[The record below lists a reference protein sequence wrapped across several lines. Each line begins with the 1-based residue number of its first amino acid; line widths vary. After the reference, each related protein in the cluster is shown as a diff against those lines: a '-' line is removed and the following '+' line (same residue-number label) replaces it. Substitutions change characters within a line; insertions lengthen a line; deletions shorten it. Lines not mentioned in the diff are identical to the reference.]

1 MTLGGGLLVR
11 RRVSFSNEP
20 SNFSR
25 VINRIRITPMAVFWT
40 LITFILV
47 IPIVLFLSVAFSPR
61 LMSQGHQWFTLAS
74 FKPVFSG
81 AYGVALLHSL
91 ILGVVAAVGA
101 MTIALSMAFLVIRTN
116 TPARILWNTTIFAL
130 FLAPSYLIALGW
142 QRLFEQHGILE
153 IMGFQVEP
161 IRNLLY
167 GPVGICMVLMVKGI
181 PFAYLVIANA
191 MRGLGEEFEQAVRV
205 HGGSRLEAFKV
216 MAALLMPSLF
226 SAMAIVF
233 AEAISDFGVA
243 STLSSVGHFSVAT
256 YQLYQGINAI
266 PVNFPV
272 SAATSI
278 TLLSLVILAILAQ
291 NRALRGR
298 SFRTLSGRTRPA
310 TVTKLSFF
318 GKITTSGYII
328 ILLLITLGIPVFGAI
343 SASMLQGLG
352 SLLSHYSINFSN
364 YSRVLH
370 SRFLRNPLIYST
382 EMSLIAAT
390 IAVSLAA
397 IASKVLTSARN
408 SRGKR
413 FVDFFLLAAVALPG
427 IVFAIGYIFTYN
439 LKFINDLG
447 LHIYGTSFL
456 LALAYSANALPST
469 SRSLVGNMG
478 QIQESMMDAARVH
491 GSGGARAW
499 FDVTM
504 PLIARPLLIAWLLTF
519 SGTLLELPVSELLY
533 PPGSPPVAVGI
544 ELSLA
549 GFDFGGGTAI
559 EVLSILW
566 ALVVVAIA
574 FFLFNRFAPPGWKRL
589 GNQR

>member
-1 MTLGGGLLVR
+1 MASELDQSIHAQMPSLLR
-11 RRVSFSNEP
+11 KLNYLRS
-20 SNFSR
+20 
-25 VINRIRITPMAVFWT
+25 RIRITPMAVFWT
-40 LITFILV
+40 LITFILI
-47 IPIVLFLSVAFSPR
+47 IPITLFLSVAFSPR
-61 LMSQGHQWFTLAS
+61 LFDQGKQWFTLSS

-81 AYGVALLHSL
+81 SYGIALLHSF

-101 MTIALSMAFLVIRTN
+101 TAISLSMAWLVLRTDAV
-116 TPARILWNTTIFAL
+116 TRKIWNGAIFAL

-142 QRLFEQHGILE
+142 QRLFEQRGVLE
-153 IMGFQVEP
+153 IMGLHITP

-205 HGGSRLEAFKV
+205 HGGSRIEALKV
-216 MAALLMPSLF
+216 MATLLLPSIF
-226 SAMAIVF
+226 SALAIVF

-243 STLSSVGHFSVAT
+243 STLSNVAHFSVAT
-256 YQLYQGINAI
+256 YQLYQGINSI
-266 PVNFPV
+266 PVQFPV
-272 SAATSI
+272 SAATSL
-278 TLLSLVILAILAQ
+278 TLLALVILAILAQ

-298 SFRTLSGRTRPA
+298 SFRTLGGRTRPA
-310 TVTKLSFF
+310 TRLKLSAA
-318 GKITTSGYII
+318 GQLLSGGWII
-328 ILLLITLGIPVFGAI
+328 GILVMALGVPIFGAI

-364 YSRVLH
+364 YTRVLG
-370 SRFLRNPLIYST
+370 SRFLRAPLIYST
-382 EMSLIAAT
+382 EMSLITAT
-390 IAVSLAA
+390 LAVALAA
-397 IASKVLTSARN
+397 VASKVLTSAKP
-408 SRGKR
+408 SRSKR
-413 FVDFFLLAAVALPG
+413 FMDFFLLAAVALPG

-456 LALAYSANALPST
+456 LALAYTANALPST
-469 SRSLVGNMG
+469 SRSLVGNMS
-478 QIQESMMDAARVH
+478 QIQDSMMDASRVH
-491 GSGGARAW
+491 GSGPARAW
-499 FDVTM
+499 LDVTM
-504 PLIARPLLIAWLLTF
+504 PIIARPLLIAWLLTF

-566 ALVVVAIA
+566 ALFVVGIA
-574 FFLFNRFAPPGWKRL
+574 FFIFNRFAPVGWKRL
-589 GNQR
+589 GNQQ